1 MGPPRG
7 EKFSG
12 GYEKEAAPL
21 ACHMDSKRTPP
32 FSRWWDRGGVS
43 GVLLAMLPPPGK
55 LTGMKAEGTNGTY
68 HTVDD
73 TVEPLNPTRSE
84 VSFI

>member
-1 MGPPRG
+1 M
-7 EKFSG
+7 
-12 GYEKEAAPL
+12 
-21 ACHMDSKRTPP
+21 
-32 FSRWWDRGGVS
+32 
-43 GVLLAMLPPPGK
+43 LLAMLPPPGK

-73 TVEPLNPTRSE
+73 AVEPLNPTRSE